1 MKYRIDQGDPGC
13 VALGICECGRR
24 FLALD
29 RPTALERLARHEA
42 IWHPAD
48 KNVRANL
55 SKSRRAGRPPKIQP
69 TSVG

>member
-1 MKYRIDQGDPGC
+1 MKYRIDQGDPDQ
-13 VALGICECGRR
+13 VALGICECGQR

-29 RPTALERLARHEA
+29 RPTALARLGLHEA

-55 SKSRRAGRPPKIQP
+55 AKLRRAGRTRKIQP